1 MTFRK
6 YLVLAGV
13 TVFAAAGDSMLSHG
27 MKQTGNISL
36 HHLQGIILAVLN
48 PWVAVGIVLLLAF
61 FASYMNALSWADLT
75 YVLPATSLGYV
86 LLALVAK
93 FALHEQVS
101 PMRWI
106 GIALIS
112 GGVGFVAGG
121 PALTSQIKREDPTIA
136 HLPLLA
142 KDARNGATPQRMSS
156 RGFQRGAAMK
166 SAYTWGGI
174 LVVVFASVVGDVLLA
189 RAMKQVGDVHDL
201 WRRSGFGPWSS
212 AFSGNSNFFW
222 E

>member
-13 TVFAAAGDSMLSHG
+13 TLFAAAGDTLLSHG
-27 MKQTGNISL
+27 MKQVGSVSL
-36 HHLQGIILAVLN
+36 NHLSRLILAVLN
-48 PWVAVGIVLLLAF
+48 PWVVSGIVLLLAF

-101 PMRWI
+101 PMRWV
-106 GIALIS
+106 GIALIA

-121 PALTSQIKREDPTIA
+121 PSLTSHRHHESREHLAEVDPAEI
-136 HLPLLA
+136 
-142 KDARNGATPQRMSS
+142 
-156 RGFQRGAAMK
+156 
-166 SAYTWGGI
+166 
-174 LVVVFASVVGDVLLA
+174 
-189 RAMKQVGDVHDL
+189 
-201 WRRSGFGPWSS
+201 RS
-212 AFSGNSNFFW
+212 
-222 E
+222 EVEV

>member
-27 MKQTGNISL
+27 MKQVGNISL
-36 HHLQGIILAVLN
+36 HNIGSLLLAVTN
-48 PWVAVGIVLLLAF
+48 PWVAIGIVLLLAF

-75 YVLPATSLGYV
+75 YVLPASSLGYV
-86 LLALVAK
+86 LLALVAR

-101 PMRWI
+101 PLRWA

-121 PALTSQIKREDPTIA
+121 PSLTHHSDMGSGSSTGHPS
-136 HLPLLA
+136 
-142 KDARNGATPQRMSS
+142 ATP
-156 RGFQRGAAMK
+156 G
-166 SAYTWGGI
+166 SAGTDRPHLRVATGG
-174 LVVVFASVVGDVLLA
+174 
-189 RAMKQVGDVHDL
+189 K
-201 WRRSGFGPWSS
+201 P
-212 AFSGNSNFFW
+212 
-222 E
+222 

>member
-1 MTFRK
+1 LTFRK

-27 MKQTGNISL
+27 MKQTGNVSL
-36 HHLQGIILAVLN
+36 HHLQSLLLAVTN
-48 PWVAVGIVLLLAF
+48 PWVALGILLLLAF

-101 PMRWI
+101 PLRWL

-112 GGVGFVAGG
+112 GGVSFVAGG
-121 PALTSQIKREDPTIA
+121 PALTIHYEEPSKDILEDSLKPS
-136 HLPLLA
+136 
-142 KDARNGATPQRMSS
+142 AT
-156 RGFQRGAAMK
+156 
-166 SAYTWGGI
+166 SAN
-174 LVVVFASVVGDVLLA
+174 AA
-189 RAMKQVGDVHDL
+189 RAASIGVK
-201 WRRSGFGPWSS
+201 R
-212 AFSGNSNFFW
+212 
-222 E
+222 

>member
-27 MKQTGNISL
+27 MKQTGSISVQ
-36 HHLQGIILAVLN
+36 HLPSIFLAVLN

-61 FASYMNALSWADLT
+61 FAAYMNALSWADLT

-86 LLALVAK
+86 LLAVVAK
-93 FALHEQVS
+93 FVLHEQVS
-101 PMRWI
+101 PMRWV

-121 PALTSQIKREDPTIA
+121 PALTSHSQHEDGEGKS
-136 HLPLLA
+136 PLLA
-142 KDARNGATPQRMSS
+142 KDSRNGAPGPDGSEQ
-156 RGFQRGAAMK
+156 GAA
-166 SAYTWGGI
+166 SA
-174 LVVVFASVVGDVLLA
+174 VVGGVE
-189 RAMKQVGDVHDL
+189 R
-201 WRRSGFGPWSS
+201 
-212 AFSGNSNFFW
+212 
-222 E
+222 

>member
-27 MKQTGNISL
+27 MKQTGAISI
-36 HHLQGIILAVLN
+36 HHLQGIILALRN
-48 PWVAVGIVLLLAF
+48 PFVALGILLLLAF

-101 PMRWI
+101 LVRWL
-106 GIALIS
+106 GIVLIS

-121 PALTSQIKREDPTIA
+121 PALTSHGHSDSP
-136 HLPLLA
+136 PFA
-142 KDARNGATPQRMSS
+142 KDAKDGAPTAEEISAS
-156 RGFQRGAAMK
+156 GA
-166 SAYTWGGI
+166 G
-174 LVVVFASVVGDVLLA
+174 L
-189 RAMKQVGDVHDL
+189 
-201 WRRSGFGPWSS
+201 
-212 AFSGNSNFFW
+212 
-222 E
+222 

>member
-1 MTFRK
+1 VTFRK

-36 HHLQGIILAVLN
+36 HHLQSVILAVLN

-93 FALHEQVS
+93 FALHEDVS

-106 GIALIS
+106 GIALIT

-121 PALTSQIKREDPTIA
+121 PSLTLHEHDANSKSPPSRKEREKDGAPADEVVPTGVE
-136 HLPLLA
+136 
-142 KDARNGATPQRMSS
+142 R
-156 RGFQRGAAMK
+156 
-166 SAYTWGGI
+166 
-174 LVVVFASVVGDVLLA
+174 
-189 RAMKQVGDVHDL
+189 
-201 WRRSGFGPWSS
+201 
-212 AFSGNSNFFW
+212 
-222 E
+222 

>member
-48 PWVAVGIVLLLAF
+48 PWVAVGILLLLAF

-86 LLALVAK
+86 LLALVAR

-101 PMRWI
+101 PLRWL

-121 PALTSQIKREDPTIA
+121 PALTSHDHSES
-136 HLPLLA
+136 
-142 KDARNGATPQRMSS
+142 TPFDSS
-156 RGFQRGAAMK
+156 RGKLIAENATNVA
-166 SAYTWGGI
+166 SAE
-174 LVVVFASVVGDVLLA
+174 
-189 RAMKQVGDVHDL
+189 HDL
-201 WRRSGFGPWSS
+201 PAVSSGVRR
-212 AFSGNSNFFW
+212 
-222 E
+222 

>member
-13 TVFAAAGDSMLSHG
+13 AVFAAVGDSMLSHG
-27 MKQTGNISL
+27 MKQTGSISL
-36 HHLQGIILAVLN
+36 QHLSSVILAVLN

-86 LLALVAK
+86 LLALVAR

-101 PMRWI
+101 LTRWL
-106 GIALIS
+106 GIALIT

-121 PALTSQIKREDPTIA
+121 PVLTSHGHDSHGHDESQQSECPPFA
-136 HLPLLA
+136 NNA
-142 KDARNGATPQRMSS
+142 KDGAPAVTAVSS
-156 RGFQRGAAMK
+156 GAE
-166 SAYTWGGI
+166 
-174 LVVVFASVVGDVLLA
+174 
-189 RAMKQVGDVHDL
+189 R
-201 WRRSGFGPWSS
+201 
-212 AFSGNSNFFW
+212 
-222 E
+222 

>member
-36 HHLQGIILAVLN
+36 HHLQSVIFAVRN
-48 PWVAVGIVLLLAF
+48 PWVAVGILLLMAF
-61 FASYMNALSWADLT
+61 FASYMNSLSWADLT

-93 FALHEQVS
+93 FALHEEVS
-101 PMRWI
+101 PMRWL

-121 PALTSQIKREDPTIA
+121 PALTAQEHRNDEKSA
-136 HLPLLA
+136 LLA
-142 KDARNGATPQRMSS
+142 ARDAARNGAPENGVPAEEAVS
-156 RGFQRGAAMK
+156 
-166 SAYTWGGI
+166 GG
-174 LVVVFASVVGDVLLA
+174 V
-189 RAMKQVGDVHDL
+189 QQ
-201 WRRSGFGPWSS
+201 
-212 AFSGNSNFFW
+212 
-222 E
+222 

>member
-27 MKQTGNISL
+27 MKQVGNISL
-36 HHLQGIILAVLN
+36 HNIGSLLLAVTN
-48 PWVAVGIVLLLAF
+48 PWVAIGIVLLLAF

-75 YVLPATSLGYV
+75 YVLPASSLGYV
-86 LLALVAK
+86 LLALVAR

-101 PMRWI
+101 PLRWA

-121 PALTSQIKREDPTIA
+121 PSLTHHSDP
-136 HLPLLA
+136 
-142 KDARNGATPQRMSS
+142 
-156 RGFQRGAAMK
+156 GAA
-166 SAYTWGGI
+166 
-174 LVVVFASVVGDVLLA
+174 
-189 RAMKQVGDVHDL
+189 
-201 WRRSGFGPWSS
+201 
-212 AFSGNSNFFW
+212 SGNARSNSAGADSRNQQ
-222 E
+222 EVRIATGGKP